1 MTSLSR
7 ILQKFLGTGVRRGD
21 PRSLPIELSIE
32 GFDTV
37 YAIGDVHGCLE
48 TLQGLEQKIET
59 TEQSG
64 KGSKA
69 AILYLGDLI
78 DRGPKSAHVL
88 DYVTG
93 QRDGLPRLA
102 LRGNHEELFLRFLG
116 EPQDHLDW
124 LDFGGLET
132 LNSYGIYKPRR
143 YFKSARQSEL
153 RALLDASIPAVHKN
167 FLSGL
172 PHFAQSDNFLFCHAG
187 VNPTRQINEQTAED
201 FMWARERFISHIG
214 GFEVRIVHGHTPQDK
229 ATETD
234 GRIGLDT
241 GAYYSGILSCARVDL
256 SQQDVSFFSF
266 NSSDK
271 LVGDI

>member
-1 MTSLSR
+1 MTSISR

-93 QRDGLPRLA
+93 QRDGLP
-102 LRGNHEELFLRFLG
+102 
-116 EPQDHLDW
+116 
-124 LDFGGLET
+124 
-132 LNSYGIYKPRR
+132 
-143 YFKSARQSEL
+143 
-153 RALLDASIPAVHKN
+153 
-167 FLSGL
+167 
-172 PHFAQSDNFLFCHAG
+172 
-187 VNPTRQINEQTAED
+187 
-201 FMWARERFISHIG
+201 
-214 GFEVRIVHGHTPQDK
+214 
-229 ATETD
+229 
-234 GRIGLDT
+234 
-241 GAYYSGILSCARVDL
+241 
-256 SQQDVSFFSF
+256 
-266 NSSDK
+266 
-271 LVGDI
+271 